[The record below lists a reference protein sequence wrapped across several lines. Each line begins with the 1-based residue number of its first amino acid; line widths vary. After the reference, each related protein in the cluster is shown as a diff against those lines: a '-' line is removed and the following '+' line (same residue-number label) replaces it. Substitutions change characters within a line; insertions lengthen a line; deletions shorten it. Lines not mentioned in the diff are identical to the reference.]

1 VYTYSLQQKGNTAMA
16 LSAEYPQFPR
26 IDVEDYLTLDNTSK
40 TARYEYLDGELRM
53 LAGGSPDHAI
63 IGNNISG
70 MLYSGLRKRPCIVYS
85 SDVRLHLSESCYVYP
100 DVTVS
105 CDSRDRGRKDNIQYP
120 CLVVEVLSPST
131 QAIDRG
137 EKLGYYLECP
147 TLEEYILIG
156 SQRKSV
162 EIYHREEDSWRLR
175 IYKPGSTIHLKSVNL
190 EIAFDDIYEKTSL
203 E

>member
-1 VYTYSLQQKGNTAMA
+1 MA
-16 LSAEYPQFPR
+16 LSAEDPQFPR

-40 TARYEYLDGELRM
+40 TARYEYLDGALRM

-63 IGNNISG
+63 ISNNVSG
-70 MLYSGLRKRPCIVYS
+70 MLYSWLRKRPCIVYS
-85 SDVRLHLSESCYVYP
+85 SDVRFRLSESCYVYP

-105 CDSRDRGRKDNIQYP
+105 CDSRDRGKKDNIQYP

-131 QAIDRG
+131 QAVDRG